1 MRRIRLR
8 SMIAASAVL
17 VLAGQV
23 APGFAAEIDANKDKV
38 FVGYLYG
45 SPREVNYAL
54 YTHLCHAFVTAG
66 PDGVIN
72 KGRGAPSRELTTQA
86 HKAGVRVLISLGGWG
101 WDKQFAAIVSNP
113 EAEARYVEG
122 VVKMIDEYDY
132 DGLDLDWEYPDTAKE
147 VEGFERLTRTLRG
160 RIDAIGKAKGRSM
173 NLTMAA
179 SSNKGTLRW
188 LKRDFLLEN
197 MDWVN
202 VMTYDYA
209 GDWTPYAGHNSPLFP
224 STKEPTKTPRS
235 IEATML
241 YLLEDRK
248 IPADR
253 LAVGLPLYGRGFN
266 VAKPYDSTRD
276 APKKRLPNLT
286 YRGIAGLEKEGWKRS
301 WDEDIKAPWLISPDG
316 SAVVGYDDAESIRL
330 KTEWAMSKGLRGVF
344 FWQVAQDRMP
354 DGGNPL
360 QEAAHKAWEAGEG
373 KK

>member
-1 MRRIRLR
+1 MRFDLLR
-8 SMIAASAVL
+8 PATAAPL
-17 VLAGQV
+17 LWVLAGLI
-23 APGFAAEIDANKDKV
+23 APSSAAEIDARKDKV

-45 SPREVNYAL
+45 APRDVNYSL

-66 PDGVIN
+66 PDGVLN
-72 KGRGAPSRELTTQA
+72 KGRGAPSRELTTEA
-86 HKAGVRVLISLGGWG
+86 HKAGVKVLISLGGWG

-113 EAEARYVEG
+113 EAEARYVDA

-132 DGLDLDWEYPDTAKE
+132 DGLDLDWEYPDTAEE

-160 RIDAIGKAKGRSM
+160 RIDAIGKAKGRPM

-188 LKRDFLLEN
+188 LKKEFLIEN

-202 VMTYDYA
+202 IMTYDYA
-209 GDWTPYAGHNSPLFP
+209 GDWTQYAGHNAPLFP
-224 STKEPTKTPRS
+224 STKEPTKSPHS

-253 LAVGLPLYGRGFN
+253 LALGLPLYGRGFN
-266 VAKPYDSTRD
+266 VAKPYESTNG
-276 APKKRLPNLT
+276 APKKRLPNLS
-286 YRGIAGLEKEGWKRS
+286 YRGIAGLEKDGWKRT

-316 SAVVGYDDAESIRL
+316 SAVVGYDDAESLRL

-360 QEAAHKAWEAGEG
+360 QEAAHKAWEAGTG
-373 KK
+373 K